1 LAPHDRPTL
10 RTNQTSFAGNQA
22 ESIPEVVINLC
33 SFMCQQPAVHAADVR
48 EVNGDTSSK
57 HLPKDDKR
65 TGQRY
70 ARGVTKSE

>member
-1 LAPHDRPTL
+1 
-10 RTNQTSFAGNQA
+10 
-22 ESIPEVVINLC
+22 
-33 SFMCQQPAVHAADVR
+33 MCQQPAVHAADVR